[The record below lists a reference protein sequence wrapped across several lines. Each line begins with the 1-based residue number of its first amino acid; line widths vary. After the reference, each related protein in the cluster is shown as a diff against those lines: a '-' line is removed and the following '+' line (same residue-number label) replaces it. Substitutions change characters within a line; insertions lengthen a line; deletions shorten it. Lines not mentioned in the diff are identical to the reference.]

1 MKNSDFQPEVTSHGI
16 RVGDTTIDYI
26 EAVRRLNDG
35 EYDYPNT
42 RGLRILQCL
51 AEADDAGL
59 LGKLSIDMKV
69 AQWRWL
75 YVTIFINEEEHRNGT
90 IDIPND
96 NGTTDH
102 AVVYK
107 GKHGCMSIYPGPI
120 RIALQHHVEWGF
132 IERYGKAE
140 GMGRILFLYQN
151 MLVADAKDGFK
162 VSDMGREGLE
172 LLLDEMIHDLNIHG
186 IPDAPVTH

>member
-59 LGKLSIDMKV
+59 LGKLSINMKV

-75 YVTIFINEEEHRNGT
+75 YVTIFINEEEYRNGT

-172 LLLDEMIHDLNIHG
+172 LLLDEMINDLNTHG
-186 IPDAPVTH
+186 MPEKPVTH

>member
-26 EAVRRLNDG
+26 EAVHRLNDG

-172 LLLDEMIHDLNIHG
+172 LLLDEMIHDLNTHG
-186 IPDAPVTH
+186 MPEAPVTH

>member
-59 LGKLSIDMKV
+59 LEKLSIDMKV

-172 LLLDEMIHDLNIHG
+172 LLLDEMIHDLNTHG
-186 IPDAPVTH
+186 MPEKPVTH